1 MSALLLFSLLPL
13 LAQTNDA
20 ATGTE
25 MRALTVTLVDEKGRE
40 VADVSVDDVALAENG
55 VHRDIASFQ
64 RDTRPLV
71 VAILVD
77 TSADVASSYRLNAVD
92 ALVGLVNRLPEGTRY
107 ALWTTG
113 DRPTKL
119 VDYTEDRAAA
129 GAALRRVAPQGGN
142 YTLDA
147 LSEAS
152 ADLNKAAKE
161 DERRVVIA
169 VTGMGPEF
177 SYRDKQHAADDAE
190 GKADLFLSVQVD
202 SGAADLDVRQ
212 RLSYTLDRLATGSGG
227 RADTVL
233 SYMALDGALR
243 KLSASLVSAYRLRYA
258 SVPDLKKRK
267 LELSVARPG
276 TKVLIPQLP
285 LRDDSRQR

>member
-1 MSALLLFSLLPL
+1 MSALLSSLLL
-13 LAQTNDA
+13 LLLGQGPDA
-20 ATGTE
+20 ATATE
-25 MRALTVTLVDEKGRE
+25 MRALTVTLVDEKGQE
-40 VADVSVDDVALAENG
+40 VADVSADDVALAENG

-77 TSADVASSYRLNAVD
+77 TSVDVGSSYRLNAVD
-92 ALVGLVNRLPEGTRY
+92 AIVGLVARLPEGTRY

-113 DRPTKL
+113 DRPMKA
-119 VDYTEDRAAA
+119 VDYTDDRGAA

-142 YTLDA
+142 YMLDA
-147 LSEAS
+147 LAEAS

-161 DERRVVIA
+161 GERRAVIA
-169 VTGMGPEF
+169 VSGMGPEF
-177 SYRDKQHAADDAE
+177 SYLDKQHAADKAE
-190 GKADLFLSVQVD
+190 SLADLFLSVQVD
-202 SGAADLDVRQ
+202 SGATDMDVRQ
-212 RLSYTLDRLATGSGG
+212 RLSYALDRLASSSGG

-267 LELSVARPG
+267 LELRVARPG

-285 LRDDSRQR
+285 LRDDSRRR

>member
-1 MSALLLFSLLPL
+1 MSALLSSLLFLFVGQAP
-13 LAQTNDA
+13 DV

-40 VADVSVDDVALAENG
+40 VADVSADDVALAENG
-55 VHRDIASFQ
+55 IHRDIASFQ

-92 ALVGLVNRLPEGTRY
+92 AIVALVSRLPEGTRY

-119 VDYTEDRAAA
+119 VDYTDDRGAA

-142 YTLDA
+142 YTIDA
-147 LSEAS
+147 LAEAS

-161 DERRVVIA
+161 GERRAVIA
-169 VTGMGPEF
+169 LSGMGPEF
-177 SYRDKQHAADDAE
+177 SYRDKQQAAENAE

-202 SGAADLDVRQ
+202 AGATDMDVRQ
-212 RLSYTLDRLATGSGG
+212 RLSYTLDRLATSSGG
-227 RADTVL
+227 RADVVL

-285 LRDDSRQR
+285 LRDDSRRR